1 MSPADA
7 DTIIQAPP
15 TQLLRAA
22 PAATAPRPAACRHG
36 FRCFALGA
44 ATVLFIAIELGVLA
58 VEFRV
63 LGFWH

>member
-1 MSPADA
+1 MPPDAA

-15 TQLLRAA
+15 TQLLAA
-22 PAATAPRPAACRHG
+22 PAATTPAPAACRHG

-44 ATVLFIAIELGVLA
+44 ATVLFIVIELGVLA
-58 VEFRV
+58 AEFRV